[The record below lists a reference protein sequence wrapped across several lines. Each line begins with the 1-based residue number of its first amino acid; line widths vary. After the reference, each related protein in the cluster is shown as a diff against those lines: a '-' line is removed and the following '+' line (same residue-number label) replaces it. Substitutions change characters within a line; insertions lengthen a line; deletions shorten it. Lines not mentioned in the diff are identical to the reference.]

1 MTRIFSIMLIISVI
15 AIAALGAFAM
25 AHASE
30 HGHVGCLSAAMPVTT
45 CPADIIAM
53 FVFHAEILKSL
64 LLAIANDI
72 TFIAVSLI
80 CVIAFVF
87 IHEKTG
93 SPIISRQRTPL
104 FFYEKL
110 SFSQTPFM
118 RWLCLHENSPSFA

>member
-25 AHASE
+25 THASE
-30 HGHVGCLSAAMPVTT
+30 HGHIGCLSAAMPVTA

-53 FVFHAEILKSL
+53 LVFHAGILKSL
-64 LLAIANDI
+64 LLAIASDI
-72 TFIAVSLI
+72 TFIAVSLVCI
-80 CVIAFVF
+80 IALVF

-93 SPIISRQRTPL
+93 PPLISRQHTPL
-104 FFYEKL
+104 FFLEKL
-110 SFSQTPFM
+110 SFSQAPFM